1 MGYACARRNKHVSAA
16 DDSQTMQRK
25 MMIITQDRLTS
36 HALRGRGIVVQYTD
50 GAADAPGKHESVTR
64 TQIAAKLAALKGYEF
79 AGDYDP
85 ARRYTGPLYFVPS
98 DTLTTSELV
107 QKVGIRDHHD
117 LFGGVVPYP
126 FAATK
131 TITHPLV
138 SADAFAPEGWSH
150 EFARSVEDVVLFG
163 FSAFTP
169 ADLRRAAARVMARG
183 RARIKPARGV
193 GGRGQTVITSTADL
207 DATLDAT
214 DPAELANY
222 GAVIEQNF
230 DEIETYS
237 VGQTY
242 VADVLATYYGR
253 QLLTKDNRGANVYG
267 GSDLSVVRGDYDDL
281 LSLELPPGAHLAINN
296 ARAYEAAAINSF
308 AGWFAS
314 RRNYDV
320 AQVVGDDGRRSC
332 GVLEQ
337 SWRIGGASAAEIA
350 ALEAFRA
357 DSRLRAV
364 RAACIEV
371 YGEHQVPSDA
381 VVNFRGLD
389 DRLGPITKYTRVERY
404 DNSRCADRDLR

>member
-1 MGYACARRNKHVSAA
+1 
-16 DDSQTMQRK
+16 
-25 MMIITQDRLTS
+25 MMIITEDYRASRSLQ
-36 HALRGRGIVVQYTD
+36 ARGAIVQYTD
-50 GAADAPGKHESVTR
+50 SAANPPGKHESATR
-64 TQIAAKLAALKGYEF
+64 TEIAVKLAALKGYEF

-85 ARRYTGPLYFVPS
+85 ERRYTGPVYFVPT
-98 DTLTTSELV
+98 DTLIGSELA

-126 FAATK
+126 FVATK

-138 SADAFAPEGWSH
+138 SSDAFAPEGWSH
-150 EFARSVEDVVLFG
+150 KFARSVQDVVLFG

-169 ADLRRAAARVMARG
+169 ADLRRAAPRVLERG
-183 RARIKPARGV
+183 RARVKPARGI

-207 DATLDAT
+207 DALLDT
-214 DPAELANY
+214 IDPAELALY

-230 DEIETYS
+230 DHIETYS

-242 VADVLATYYGR
+242 VADLLATYYGR
-253 QLLTKDNRGANVYG
+253 QLLTKDNRGDNVYG
-267 GSDLSVVRGDYDDL
+267 GSDLIVVRGDYQDL
-281 LSLELPPGAHLAINN
+281 LSLGLPPEAQKAINN
-296 ARAYEAAAINSF
+296 ARTYEAAAISSF
-308 AGWFAS
+308 RGWIAS

-320 AQVVGDDGRRSC
+320 AQVVDDVGRRSC

-357 DSRLRAV
+357 EPSLRLV

-371 YGEHQVPSDA
+371 YGEKQAPPDA
-381 VVNFRGLD
+381 VVHFRGVD
-389 DRLGPITKYTRVERY
+389 DRLGLITKYTRVQPY
-404 DNSRCADRDLR
+404 DNAR

>member
-1 MGYACARRNKHVSAA
+1 MGCACARHNKHVSAA

-25 MMIITQDRLTS
+25 MMIITQDRLAS
-36 HALRGRGIVVQYTD
+36 QALRARGIVVQYTD
-50 GAADAPGKHESVTR
+50 GASEPPGKHESVTR

-85 ARRYTGPLYFVPS
+85 ARRFAGPLYFVPS
-98 DTLTTSELV
+98 DTLTGSELV
-107 QKVGIRDHHD
+107 RKLGIRDHHD

-138 SADAFAPEGWSH
+138 SPDAFAPHGWSH
-150 EFARSVEDVVLFG
+150 EFAHRVEDVVLFG

-169 ADLRRAAARVMARG
+169 ADLRRAAARVLARG
-183 RARIKPARGV
+183 RARIKPARGI

-350 ALEAFRA
+350 ALEAFCA

>member
-1 MGYACARRNKHVSAA
+1 MISIEDRVANRAR
-16 DDSQTMQRK
+16 
-25 MMIITQDRLTS
+25 
-36 HALRGRGIVVQYTD
+36 RGRGAVVQYTD
-50 GAADAPGKHESVTR
+50 GAANPPGKHESVTR

-107 QKVGIRDHHD
+107 QKAGIRDHHD

-131 TITHPLV
+131 SITHPLV
-138 SADAFAPEGWSH
+138 SADAFAPHGWSH
-150 EFARSVEDVVLFG
+150 EFARCVQDVVLFG

-169 ADLRRAAARVMARG
+169 ADLRRAAERVLARG
-183 RARIKPARGV
+183 RARIKPARGI

-207 DATLDAT
+207 DAIVDDT

-230 DEIETYS
+230 AEIETYS

-242 VADVLATYYGR
+242 VADLLATYYGR

-267 GSDLSVVRGDYDDL
+267 GSDLIVVRGEYNDL
-281 LSLELPPGAHLAINN
+281 LSLELPPAAHLAINN

-320 AQVVGDDGRRSC
+320 AHVVGDDGRRSC

-350 ALEAFRA
+350 ALEAFGA